1 MNTRD
6 NPLWVEKY
14 RPRKIADCI
23 LPPDLK
29 TTFQQFVDNKHVPNL
44 LLTGSAGVGKTTVAK
59 AMLEEL
65 GCDYIVINGSMNGN
79 IDTLRNDI
87 LQFASSVSFS
97 GGRKYVILDEADYL
111 NANST
116 QPALR
121 NFMEEYSGNCG
132 FILTCNFKNRII
144 EPLHSRCSVV
154 EFKIAKSD
162 VPKLAAQFFKRVE
175 SILASEGVSYDKVV
189 VAEVVK
195 KHIPDWRRVLNE
207 LQRYSATG
215 KIDSGILVNLS
226 DENFKRLVASLKAK
240 NFNEMRKWV
249 VENGDSDTAIF
260 RKVYDTM
267 HDVLK
272 PSSIPAVVLLIADY
286 QYKAAFVADHEI
298 NLVAFL
304 TNLMVE
310 AEFA

>member
-1 MNTRD
+1 MNTSV

-14 RPRKIADCI
+14 RPKKIADCI
-23 LPPDLK
+23 LPADLK
-29 TTFQQFVDNKHVPNL
+29 ATFQQFVDNKHVPNL
-44 LLTGSAGVGKTTVAK
+44 LLSGGAGIGKTTVAK

-87 LQFASSVSFS
+87 LQFASSVSFT

-111 NANST
+111 NPNST

-154 EFKIAKSD
+154 EFKVSKAD
-162 VPKLAAQFFKRVE
+162 LAKLAGQFFKRVE
-175 SILASEGVSYDKVV
+175 SLLGSEGVEYDKAV
-189 VAEVVK
+189 VAEVIK

-215 KIDSGILVNLS
+215 KIDSGILTNLN
-226 DENFKRLVASLKAK
+226 DAELKK
-240 NFNEMRKWV
+240 LIGYLKDKKFNEMRKWV
-249 VENGDSDTAIF
+249 SDNSDSDTAVF
-260 RKVYDTM
+260 RKVYDSM
-267 HDVLK
+267 HDFIK
-272 PSSIPAVVLLIADY
+272 PQSIPSVVLLLADY
-286 QYKAAFVADHEI
+286 QYKAAFVSDPEI
-298 NLVAFL
+298 NLAAFL
-304 TNLMVE
+304 TTLMVE
-310 AEFA
+310 AEWA

>member
-1 MNTRD
+1 MNTSD
-6 NPLWVEKY
+6 NPMWVEKY
-14 RPRKIADCI
+14 RPRKIEDCV

-29 TTFQQFVDNKHVPNL
+29 KTFQQFVDNKHVPNL
-44 LLTGSAGVGKTTVAK
+44 LLSGSAGVGKTTVAK

-87 LQFASSVSFS
+87 LQFASSVSFT

-121 NFMEEYSGNCG
+121 NFMEEYSRNCG

-162 VPKLAAQFFKRVE
+162 LAKLAGQFFKRVE
-175 SILASEGVSYDKVV
+175 SILASEGVQYDKAV

-215 KIDSGILVNLS
+215 KIDAGILSNLG
-226 DENFKRLVASLKAK
+226 DENFKKLIGHLKAK

-249 VENGDSDTAIF
+249 VENSDSDTAVF
-260 RKVYDTM
+260 RKVYD
-267 HDVLK
+267 HAHEYLK
-272 PSSIPAVVLLIADY
+272 PNSIPQVILLIADY
-286 QYKAAFVADHEI
+286 QYKAAFVSDPEI
-298 NLVAFL
+298 NLAAFL

>member
-1 MNTRD
+1 MNTRE

-23 LPPDLK
+23 LSADLK

-44 LLTGSAGVGKTTVAK
+44 LLTGGAGVGKTTVAK

-79 IDTLRNDI
+79 IDTLRNEI
-87 LQFASSVSFS
+87 MQFASSVSFT

-121 NFMEEYSGNCG
+121 NFMEEYSKNCG

-162 VPKLAAQFFKRVE
+162 LAKLAGQFFKRVE
-175 SILASEGVSYDKVV
+175 YILNAEGVTYDKAV

-207 LQRYSATG
+207 LQRYAATG
-215 KIDSGILVNLS
+215 KIDSGILANLG
-226 DENFKRLVASLKAK
+226 DENFKKLIEHLKAR
-240 NFNEMRKWV
+240 NFQEVRKWV
-249 VENGDSDTAIF
+249 AENSDSDVAVF
-260 RKVYDTM
+260 RKIYDTA
-267 HDVLK
+267 HDYLK
-272 PSSIPAVVLLIADY
+272 PTSIANVVLLIADY
-286 QYKAAFVADHEI
+286 QYKAAFVADQEI
-298 NLVAFL
+298 NLAAFL
-304 TNLMVE
+304 TTLMVE
-310 AEFA
+310 AEWQ

>member
-1 MNTRD
+1 
-6 NPLWVEKY
+6 
-14 RPRKIADCI
+14 
-23 LPPDLK
+23 
-29 TTFQQFVDNKHVPNL
+29 
-44 LLTGSAGVGKTTVAK
+44 VAK

-87 LQFASSVSFS
+87 LQFASSVSFT

-121 NFMEEYSGNCG
+121 NFMEEYSRNCG

-162 VPKLAAQFFKRVE
+162 LAKLAGQFFKRVE
-175 SILASEGVSYDKVV
+175 SILASEGVQYDKAV

-215 KIDSGILVNLS
+215 KIDAGILSNLG
-226 DENFKRLVASLKAK
+226 DESFKKLIGHLKAK
-240 NFNEMRKWV
+240 NFNDMRKWV
-249 VENGDSDTAIF
+249 VENSDSDTAVF
-260 RKVYDTM
+260 RKVYD
-267 HDVLK
+267 HAHEYLK
-272 PSSIPAVVLLIADY
+272 PNSIPQVILLIADY
-286 QYKAAFVADHEI
+286 QYKAAFVSDPEI
-298 NLVAFL
+298 NLAAFL

>member
-1 MNTRD
+1 MNISD

-14 RPRKIADCI
+14 RPRKIEDCV
-23 LPPDLK
+23 LPADLK
-29 TTFQQFVDNKHVPNL
+29 KAFQQFVDNKHVPNL

-87 LQFASSVSFS
+87 LQFASSVSFT

-111 NANST
+111 NPNST

-154 EFKIAKSD
+154 EFKIAKAD
-162 VPKLAAQFFKRVE
+162 LAKLAGQFFKRVE
-175 SILASEGVSYDKVV
+175 SILASEGIEYDKAV

-207 LQRYSATG
+207 LQRYSANG
-215 KIDSGILVNLS
+215 KIDSGILVNLG
-226 DENFKRLVASLKAK
+226 DESFKKLIASLKAK
-240 NFNEMRKWV
+240 NFNDMRKWV
-249 VENGDSDTAIF
+249 VENSDSDTAVF
-260 RKVYDTM
+260 RRVYDTA
-267 HDVLK
+267 HEYLK
-272 PSSIPAVVLLIADY
+272 PSSIPAVILLIADY
-286 QYKAAFVADHEI
+286 QYKAAFVSDPEI
-298 NLVAFL
+298 NLAAFL
-304 TNLMVE
+304 TNFMVE
-310 AEFA
+310 AEWL

>member
-1 MNTRD
+1 
-6 NPLWVEKY
+6 
-14 RPRKIADCI
+14 
-23 LPPDLK
+23 
-29 TTFQQFVDNKHVPNL
+29 
-44 LLTGSAGVGKTTVAK
+44 
-59 AMLEEL
+59 MLEEL

-87 LQFASSVSFS
+87 LQFASSVSFT

-121 NFMEEYSGNCG
+121 NFMEEYSRNCG

-154 EFKIAKSD
+154 EFKIAKAD
-162 VPKLAAQFFKRVE
+162 IAKLAGQFFKRVE
-175 SILASEGVSYDKVV
+175 SILTAEGVQYDKAV

-215 KIDSGILVNLS
+215 KIDAGILSSLS
-226 DENFKRLVASLKAK
+226 DENFKKLIASLKAK
-240 NFNEMRKWV
+240 NFNEMRKWI
-249 VENGDSDTAIF
+249 VENADSDTTVF
-260 RKVYDTM
+260 RKVYDHA
-267 HDVLK
+267 HDILK

-298 NLVAFL
+298 NLAAFL

-310 AEFA
+310 AEWL